1 MSITSN
7 QNIKHLKP
15 NKNSR
20 YQQGSI
26 NPKSCK
32 KYFNSCRNEPIIY
45 RSGLEYKFMELFENS
60 NKISKWAS
68 EPIKIPYYSRLDKK
82 MMNYYPDYIIEMSN
96 GKKIIVEIK
105 PANQTVKPKSEDSL
119 WLKQSWVKNIDKW
132 MAAKKFASEH
142 NMGFTILTEKD
153 LNKIMNI

>member
-32 KYFNSCRNEPIIY
+32 KYFDSCRNEPIIY

-60 NKISKWAS
+60 KKISKWAS

-105 PANQTVKPKSEDSL
+105 PSNQTVKPKSEDSL

>member
-32 KYFNSCRNEPIIY
+32 KYFDSCRNEPIIY

-60 NKISKWAS
+60 NKIS
-68 EPIKIPYYSRLDKK
+68 I
-82 MMNYYPDYIIEMSN
+82 
-96 GKKIIVEIK
+96 
-105 PANQTVKPKSEDSL
+105 
-119 WLKQSWVKNIDKW
+119 
-132 MAAKKFASEH
+132 
-142 NMGFTILTEKD
+142 
-153 LNKIMNI
+153 